1 MKGAHMKTKLLIAV
15 LALQAAWILGTTL
28 VQERA
33 LAGGTVILLKTR
45 PVDPRDLLR
54 GDYVILNYDI
64 SDVALSAFSPP
75 RTNAPPFG
83 EDVYV
88 ALEPRGQFYEI
99 AQASSG
105 KITPGPGQVVL
116 RGQSRPWW
124 IAPGQKTVHVE
135 YGLEKYFVRE
145 GTGNPRGQITVR
157 VAVPASG
164 QGRIKEVL
172 LDGKPY
178 VEAMRAAQAAGTS
191 P

>member
-1 MKGAHMKTKLLIAV
+1 MKTKLLIAV

-54 GDYVILNYDI
+54 GDYIILNYDI

-75 RTNAPPFG
+75 RTNAPPLG
-83 EDVYV
+83 EAVYV

-99 AQASSG
+99 AQAATA
-105 KITPGPGQVVL
+105 KFTPGPGQVVL

-135 YGLEKYFVRE
+135 YGLERYFVRE

-157 VAVPASG
+157 VAVPASC

-172 LDGKPY
+172 LDGRPY
-178 VEAMRAAQAAGTS
+178 PEAMRAAQGAGTS